1 MSKIGI
7 LGGTFNPIH
16 IGHIKLAE
24 AAYEALKLDK
34 ILIMPTGISYL
45 KASQEILPGETRA
58 EIVKLSIDKYSFLEY
73 SDIEVKREGNT
84 YTYET
89 LLELKKIY
97 PSDELYFII
106 GADTLYSMEKWKN
119 PETIFENCNIAAMIR
134 DNYSYEEM
142 ILKISE
148 LSDKYKASITLLN
161 APKFDISSSEI
172 RKLFEEGDF
181 YEAEKYLVPEAF
193 DYILANN
200 LYVVES

>member
-16 IGHIKLAE
+16 IGHIKLAK

-142 ILKISE
+142 NLKISE

-161 APKFDISSSEI
+161 APKYDISSSEI